1 MRNQHVQLEISS
13 MNKND
18 PFRND
23 SQAKLSMWKNQLKEF
38 LILFANKKN
47 YINFFETV

>member
-23 SQAKLSMWKNQLKEF
+23 SQAKHVEKSTQRVFNSIWQQEEL
-38 LILFANKKN
+38 
-47 YINFFETV
+47 Y